1 MPEENDNDTQ
11 NELTHEYQDAVI
23 DESDLVDE
31 NEDEWAVV
39 PFDEKL
45 DND

>member
-1 MPEENDNDTQ
+1 MPENDNDTQ

-23 DESDLVDE
+23 DESEPDDE
-31 NEDEWAVV
+31 NEDKWGVV
-39 PFDEKL
+39 PFDETL